1 MGSIVS
7 AVATS
12 HILMSP
18 KGAEGPAQRVFDGM
32 LRIGRHVR
40 DSKPD
45 IVVVISN
52 DHMFNIGPAVTAP
65 FLVACCERMTPFGEM
80 DIPREEY
87 RCDAGFATA
96 FAEFAGRSELPLQK
110 LADLRPDHGTAVPLM
125 FTNPNRDAAVVPVFI
140 NYDRDPPP
148 TPAECWRLGSLLE
161 RFVAQQRPRDERV
174 AIVAAG
180 GLSHWVGYEDA
191 SINEAFDRRFLESME
206 RGDLAAWRT
215 RDAADIRREAGN
227 GGLEIMSWMAMAAA
241 VPGARAQ
248 TLYYE
253 PMPSWMTGMGGV
265 VMQMNEGA
273 RHGH

>member
-18 KGAEGPAQRVFDGM
+18 KGAEEPAQRVFDGM
-32 LRIGRHVR
+32 MRIGRHVR

-45 IVVVISN
+45 MVVVISN
-52 DHMFNIGPAVTAP
+52 DHMFNVGPAVTAP
-65 FLVACCERMTPFGEM
+65 FLVACCDRMTPFGEM

-87 RCDAGFATA
+87 RCDAGFAAA
-96 FAEFAGRSELPLQK
+96 FAEFAGRNSLPVQK
-110 LADLRPDHGTAVPLM
+110 LSNLRPDHGVAVPLL
-125 FTNPNRDAAVVPVFI
+125 FTNPNRDAAVVVVFV

-148 TPAECWRLGSLLE
+148 TPAECWRLGALLE
-161 RFVAQQRPRDERV
+161 RFVAQRPHNERV

-180 GLSHWVGYEDA
+180 GLSHWVGYENA
-191 SINEAFDRRFLESME
+191 SINEAFDKRFLQAME

-241 VPGARAQ
+241 VPGARAE

-265 VMQMNEGA
+265 VMKMNEGA
-273 RHGH
+273 QHGH

>member
-1 MGSIVS
+1 MGEIVS

-18 KGAEGPAQRVFDGM
+18 KGAEEPAQRVFDGM

-52 DHMFNIGPAVTAP
+52 DHMFNVGPDVTAP
-65 FLVACCERMTPFGEM
+65 FLIACCERMTPFGEM

-96 FAEFAGRSELPLQK
+96 FADSPAATAAA
-110 LADLRPDHGTAVPLM
+110 ADSSPSLRPDHGTAVPLM
-125 FTNPNRDAAVVPVFI
+125 FANPNRDAAVVPVFV

-161 RFVAQQRPRDERV
+161 RFVAAAPASSASRSSLPAACRTGSATKTPRSTRRST
-174 AIVAAG
+174 G
-180 GLSHWVGYEDA
+180 
-191 SINEAFDRRFLESME
+191 AFSSDGARRS
-206 RGDLAAWRT
+206 RAWRA

-241 VPGARAQ
+241 VPGARAE

-253 PMPSWMTGMGGV
+253 PMPSLDD
-265 VMQMNEGA
+265 
-273 RHGH
+273 RHGRRRACK

>member
-1 MGSIVS
+1 MAKVVS

-18 KGAEGPAQRVFDGM
+18 QGAEAPAQRVFDGM
-32 LRIGRHVR
+32 LSIGRHVR

-52 DHMFNIGPAVTAP
+52 DHMFNIGPSVSAP
-65 FLVACCERMTPFGEM
+65 FLVATCERMTPFGEM

-87 RCDAGFATA
+87 RCDAAFATG
-96 FAEFAGRSELPLQK
+96 FAEFASRHDLPVQK
-110 LADLRPDHGTAVPLM
+110 LRNLRPDHGVAVPLL
-125 FTNPNRDAAVVPVFI
+125 FANPDRDAAVVVIFVTT
-140 NYDRDPPP
+140 DRDPPP
-148 TPAECWRLGSLLE
+148 APADCWKLGARLE
-161 RFVAQQRPRDERV
+161 RFVSLSRPRDERV

-191 SINEAFDRRFLESME
+191 SINEAFDRSFLAAME
-206 RGDLAAWRT
+206 CGDLSEWRG
-215 RDAADIRREAGN
+215 RSASDIRSEGGN
-227 GGLEIMSWMAMAAA
+227 GGMEIMSWMAMAAA
-241 VPGARAQ
+241 VPGARAK

-265 VMQMNEGA
+265 VMNMSEGA
-273 RHGH
+273 EHGH

>member
-1 MGSIVS
+1 MAKVVS

-18 KGAEGPAQRVFDGM
+18 QGAEAPAQRVFDGM
-32 LRIGRHVR
+32 LSIGRHVR

-45 IVVVISN
+45 VVVVISN
-52 DHMFNIGPAVTAP
+52 DHMFNIGPSVTAP

-87 RCDAGFATA
+87 RCNARFATD
-96 FAEFAGRSELPLQK
+96 FAEYAHRHDLRIQK
-110 LADLRPDHGTAVPLM
+110 LSNLRPDHGTAVPLL
-125 FTNPNRDAAVVPVFI
+125 FTNPDRDAAVVPIFV
-140 NYDRDPPP
+140 NYDLDPPP
-148 TPAECWRLGSLLE
+148 SPTECWRLGALLE
-161 RFVAQQRPRDERV
+161 RFISLARPRDERV

-191 SINEAFDRRFLESME
+191 SINEAFDRRFLEAME
-206 RGDLAAWRT
+206 RGDLTAWRG
-215 RDAADIRREAGN
+215 RSAGDIRGEGGN
-227 GGLEIMSWMAMAAA
+227 GGMEIMSWMAMAAA

-265 VMQMNEGA
+265 VMNMSEGA
-273 RHGH
+273 QHGH